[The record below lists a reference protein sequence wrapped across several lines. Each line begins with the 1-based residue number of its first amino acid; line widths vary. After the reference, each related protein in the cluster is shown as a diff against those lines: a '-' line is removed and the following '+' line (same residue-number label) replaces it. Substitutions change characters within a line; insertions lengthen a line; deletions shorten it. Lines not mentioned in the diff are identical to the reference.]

1 MQQQKKLIEPTAQDK
16 RWNKALQVQR
26 EEIAYLRS
34 EIKRK
39 DRTIFCKDRELRN
52 LKAWIKAEQKKKT
65 VKKLSFRERLFWKK
79 KKESTPKKFANRP
92 LRWKAN
98 EVLDMMK
105 KWYSD
110 SQIAFRFWTSKRNVA
125 RFIKR
130 HNFR

>member
-52 LKAWIKAEQKKKT
+52 LKA
-65 VKKLSFRERLFWKK
+65 
-79 KKESTPKKFANRP
+79 
-92 LRWKAN
+92 
-98 EVLDMMK
+98 
-105 KWYSD
+105 
-110 SQIAFRFWTSKRNVA
+110 
-125 RFIKR
+125 
-130 HNFR
+130 